1 MTKIRADTN
10 MKMTR
15 SFTASVREVNKEDRS
30 VELSFSSEE
39 PYERYFGMEIL
50 DHSPE
55 AVNLSRL
62 NEIGVVL
69 YNHDRDRVIGKIE
82 KAWVK
87 DGRSGAIIRFD
98 RDEESEKIYQ
108 KVKSG
113 TLKCT
118 SVGYD
123 VSEWEDVKKGKMS
136 LDGRFQGPCMIAR
149 KWMPYEIS
157 IVSIPADSTVGVGR
171 SMESGG
177 SKLDLYSRQLQI
189 NENLWR

>member
-1 MTKIRADTN
+1 MTRIRADTN
-10 MKMTR
+10 VEMTR
-15 SFTASVREVNKEDRS
+15 SFTASVREINKEDRS
-30 VELSFSSEE
+30 VEISFSSEE
-39 PYERYFGMEIL
+39 PYERFFGPEIL
-50 DHSPE
+50 DHSSD
-55 AVNLSRL
+55 AVDLSRL

-69 YNHDRDRVIGKIE
+69 YNHDRNCVIGKIE

-98 RDEESEKIYQ
+98 KDEESEKIYQ
-108 KVKSG
+108 KVQSG

-118 SVGYD
+118 SVGYA
-123 VSEWEDVKKGKMS
+123 VSNWEDVKKGKMS

-171 SMESGG
+171 SMENSR

>member
-1 MTKIRADTN
+1 MTRIRADTN
-10 MKMTR
+10 VEMTR

-50 DHSPE
+50 DHSSE
-55 AVNLSRL
+55 AVDLSRL

-69 YNHDRDRVIGKIE
+69 YNHNRDRVIGKIE

-98 RDEESEKIYQ
+98 TDEESEKIYQ
-108 KVKSG
+108 KVQSG

-118 SVGYD
+118 SVGYA
-123 VSEWEDVKKGKMS
+123 VSNWEDVKKGKMS

-171 SMESGG
+171 SMENGR

>member
-1 MTKIRADTN
+1 MTRIRADTN
-10 MKMTR
+10 VEMTR

-30 VELSFSSEE
+30 VEISFSSEE
-39 PYERYFGMEIL
+39 PCERFFGTEIL
-50 DHSPE
+50 DHSSD
-55 AVNLSRL
+55 AVDLSRL

-69 YNHDRDRVIGKIE
+69 YNHDRNCVIGKIE
-82 KAWVK
+82 KTWVK

-98 RDEESEKIYQ
+98 KDEESEKIYQ
-108 KVKSG
+108 KVQSG

-118 SVGYD
+118 SVGYA
-123 VSEWEDVKKGKMS
+123 VRNWENVKKGKMS

-171 SMESGG
+171 SMENGR